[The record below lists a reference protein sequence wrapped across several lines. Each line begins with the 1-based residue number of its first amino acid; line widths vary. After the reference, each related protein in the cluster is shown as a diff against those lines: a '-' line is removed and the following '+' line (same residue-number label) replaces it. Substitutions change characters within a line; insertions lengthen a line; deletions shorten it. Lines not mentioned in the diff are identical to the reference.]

1 MTSFPLYD
9 ILSSTIQEQSHVD
22 LKASDKTKLI
32 KCIQTLDQDGR
43 NKIYAL
49 IRYHALN
56 HVNELSEN
64 IEIIPYG
71 GYAINDELIFD
82 VDRLPL
88 KLQHILLE
96 FTKIHAKH
104 MKDNQ
109 KIEKMRKKS

>member
-9 ILSSTIQEQSHVD
+9 ILSTTIQEQSCNE
-22 LKASDKTKLI
+22 LKSSDKTKLT
-32 KCIQTLDQDGR
+32 KHIQILDQDGR

-56 HVNELSEN
+56 DQANQEN
-64 IEIIPYG
+64 SEIIPFG
-71 GYAINDELIFD
+71 GYALNDELIFD

-96 FTKIHAKH
+96 FTKIHTKH